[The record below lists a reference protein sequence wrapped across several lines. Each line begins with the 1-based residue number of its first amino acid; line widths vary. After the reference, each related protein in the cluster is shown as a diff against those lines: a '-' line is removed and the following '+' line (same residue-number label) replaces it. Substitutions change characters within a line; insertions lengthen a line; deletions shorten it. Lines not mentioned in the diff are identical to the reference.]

1 MLNEK
6 CLTIEGY
13 NVCWEEVAKPY
24 EFINK
29 KCQMIDERIWC
40 FDHIINKYKDPEQY
54 CVRYSEEWVCADRIQ
69 MTWVTGGCVNIN
81 GHDICGND
89 FYRLAAQKCV
99 IVDGVNICP
108 DALGGHKSIV

>member
-24 EFINK
+24 EFINQ

-40 FDHIINKYKDPEQY
+40 FDHIINKYKDPE
-54 CVRYSEEWVCADRIQ
+54 
-69 MTWVTGGCVNIN
+69 
-81 GHDICGND
+81 
-89 FYRLAAQKCV
+89 
-99 IVDGVNICP
+99 
-108 DALGGHKSIV
+108 